1 MDDFKVEMANLKLNI
16 TSNVMTIKGFISHK
30 LMHFLSLHD
39 LFNIIYASEIKME
52 SNKVT
57 LADIGME
64 NPALHDVEIL
74 QRFIGNL
81 YQRLHNFK
89 IMRMSKP
96 DKNFTGTNWT
106 LVNNFRGTDS
116 SKIHPTKIFEYL
128 FSFVQFCVTPRK
140 TEISGDF
147 LDEFSKI
154 CQ

>member
-1 MDDFKVEMANLKLNI
+1 MDDFKVELANLKLNI
-16 TSNVMTIKGFISHK
+16 TSNVMTIKGYISHK
-30 LMHFLSLHD
+30 LMHFWSLNDFH
-39 LFNIIYASEIKME
+39 NIIYASEIKME

-81 YQRLHNFK
+81 YQRLQNLK

-106 LVNNFRGTDS
+106 LF
-116 SKIHPTKIFEYL
+116 SKFPGYEL
-128 FSFVQFCVTPRK
+128 DRPGCVTPRK
-140 TEISGDF
+140 TEISEKF

>member
-1 MDDFKVEMANLKLNI
+1 
-16 TSNVMTIKGFISHK
+16 
-30 LMHFLSLHD
+30 
-39 LFNIIYASEIKME
+39 ME

-81 YQRLHNFK
+81 YQRLQNLK

-106 LVNNFRGTDS
+106 LFGTENS
-116 SKIHPTKIFEYL
+116 SDQKF
-128 FSFVQFCVTPRK
+128 
-140 TEISGDF
+140 
-147 LDEFSKI
+147 
-154 CQ
+154 